1 MDLGEFAWS
10 EDPKGT
16 PHVNV
21 VHTEC
26 GLNWG
31 GQEYRT
37 LLEHRWLR
45 KNGHESWLLCAA
57 ESELYRRATREGDAH
72 VVALSFR
79 RPGRLDVAWRLW
91 RFCRRRRIQIIHCH
105 GSRDASLA
113 LLSHI
118 AGVPVIRSRHVTNR
132 IKRGRSYRFGSSHVI
147 ASAEAIE
154 RLLRGAGVPAD
165 RISVVGEGVDLS
177 EYRPD
182 GDSRALRKAL
192 GISPETRVVMN
203 VGMLRPDKGQQHLI
217 EATHALVQRRHD
229 VTVVIVGAGTGD
241 GEHERALRGRV
252 DALGLGGRCILT
264 GYRDDVPDLLRLA
277 DFVVITST
285 GTEAQSRIVP
295 QAFATRRTVVATN
308 VGGLTERVRD
318 RETGLVVP
326 PSDVPALITAI
337 EELLDDD
344 ALRDRLAAN
353 AYAMAQQELG
363 FDRMMERTLDV
374 YRACSRR
381 S

>member
-1 MDLGEFAWS
+1 M
-10 EDPKGT
+10 K
-16 PHVNV
+16 V
-21 VHTEC
+21 VHTES

-45 KNGHESWLLCAA
+45 RAGHESWLLCDA
-57 ESELYRRATREGDAH
+57 ESELFRRAMREADEH
-72 VVALSFR
+72 VMAMSFR

-91 RFCRRRRIQIIHCH
+91 RFCQRRQIQIVHCH

-113 LLSHI
+113 VLSHI

-132 IKRGRSYRFGSSHVI
+132 IKHGRSYRWGCRHII
-147 ASAEAIE
+147 ATAGAVE
-154 RLLRGAGVPAD
+154 RLLLGAGVPAD
-165 RISVVGEGVDLS
+165 RITVVGEGVDLS

-182 GDSRALRKAL
+182 RDSSALRLTL
-192 GISPETRVVMN
+192 GLSPGTRVVMN
-203 VGMLRPDKGQQHLI
+203 FGMLRPDKGQQHLI
-217 EATHALVQRRHD
+217 DAAHELVQRRND

-241 GEHERALRGRV
+241 GEHERALRARV
-252 DALGLGGRCILT
+252 AALGLEGRCILT

-277 DFVVITST
+277 DLVVVAST

-308 VGGLTERVRD
+308 VGGLTELVRG

-326 PSDVPALITAI
+326 PSDVAALSSAI
-337 EELLDDD
+337 CELLEDD

-353 AYAMAQQELG
+353 AYAMAQRELG

-374 YRACSRR
+374 YRAYSGRH
-381 S
+381 